1 MLDCIYASSTDREV
15 VSYILYANK
24 TGKLF
29 VDAGCETQATADEV
43 SIAFNR
49 ARLVVS
55 YDGGMYA
62 PVSFAKNSV
71 TILTVTGDKAAAT
84 LTPISLAVAKS
95 A

>member
-24 TGKLF
+24 AGKLF

-43 SIAFNR
+43 SAAFNR

-55 YDGGMYA
+55 YDGGMYT
-62 PVSFAKNSV
+62 PVAFAKNLL
-71 TILTVTGDKAAAT
+71 TILTTGGDKTAAT
-84 LTPISLAVAKS
+84 VVPVSLAVAKS